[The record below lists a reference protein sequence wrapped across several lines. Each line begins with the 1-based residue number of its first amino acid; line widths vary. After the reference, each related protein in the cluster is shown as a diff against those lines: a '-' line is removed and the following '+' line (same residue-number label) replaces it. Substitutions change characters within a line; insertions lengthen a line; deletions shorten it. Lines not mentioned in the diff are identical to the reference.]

1 MTDNADTALRHV
13 LALRE
18 LDELTRLRAENER
31 LQNVHTFL
39 LEDAGYKLWEPKWVY
54 NHVEK
59 TLFMIACENGE
70 LDAAKFLASLP
81 GASVHWIALGGN
93 NAYAYTKDAL
103 DQLEDDDDDCLANE
117 VDEDYRV
124 NMIPRLR
131 NVLTYL
137 EQLGLNTR
145 PIRPDSPSQP
155 GFQEEFATDSESEED
170 EEDDE

>member
-13 LALRE
+13 LAVRE

-103 DQLEDDDDDCLANE
+103 DQLEDDNNSHKPIDSSTSQRAHISRTAWAE
-117 VDEDYRV
+117 HTPHS
-124 NMIPRLR
+124 PRLAFSAWLSRRIR
-131 NVLTYL
+131 N
-137 EQLGLNTR
+137 
-145 PIRPDSPSQP
+145 
-155 GFQEEFATDSESEED
+155 GFRD
-170 EEDDE
+170 